1 MRLDV
6 YLSSTELCDSRN
18 IAQSYIE
25 NGKVTV
31 NGTVIRK
38 AAYVV
43 PENADVKVDKTE
55 FNYVARSAQ
64 KLLTACNVFSLDFIK
79 KIAVDLGSSTGGFC
93 QVMLERG
100 VEKVY
105 AVDIGTAQLHPKI
118 YSDDRVT
125 VMENTNARYLSVDDF
140 DHQVDIVTCDLS
152 FISVKY
158 VFQSTYDIL
167 KENGEFI
174 CLIKPQFEVGKRFVG
189 KNGVVKDKRAVI
201 MCINEI
207 IDFAVHVGFSA
218 YDISFSGLEGESGN
232 REFLVYFKKDSEK
245 NKLDPIKISN
255 VVSGSKQ

>member
-6 YLSSTELCDSRN
+6 YLSTNGLCDSRN

-31 NGTVIRK
+31 DGVTVTK
-38 AAYVV
+38 ASYSVL
-43 PENADVKVDKTE
+43 ENADVKVDKTE

-64 KLLTACNVFSLDFIK
+64 KLLTAADAFSLDFSDK
-79 KIAVDLGSSTGGFC
+79 VAVDLGSSTGGFC
-93 QVMLERG
+93 QVMLERDIK
-100 VEKVY
+100 KVY
-105 AVDIGTAQLHPKI
+105 AVDIGTAQLHSKI
-118 YSDDRVT
+118 RSDDRVV
-125 VMENTNARYLSVDDF
+125 VMENTNARYITPDDF
-140 DHQVDIVTCDLS
+140 ETEIDVVTCDLS

-158 VFQSTYDIL
+158 IFQSTYDIL

-207 IDFAVHVGFSA
+207 IEYAIHIGFSA

-232 REFLVYFKKDSEK
+232 REFFIYFKKDSQML
-245 NKLDPIKISN
+245 KLDPIKISN
-255 VVSGSKQ
+255 VVSGSK